1 MMVRMLP
8 ILTTDA
14 ASDTTRA
21 AAEVAAEVATKAAAE
36 AAAQTATAAQQAAY
50 FTTLTTLAAVSA
62 TLLVAA
68 ILAITLRS
76 TVRAAN
82 GAESPP
88 QAEGFFWAAALAGFP
103 TVSLGASLT
112 HILCHAR
119 APEGLTPSD
128 LDGRVSWTLLFV
140 GISVLILTCAYTVA
154 DTDLSTSNT
163 RLNPVQST
171 AKAAEAAQQAA
182 TAAAKAAQQ
191 CAAAVDTARP
201 AAGGQRRLW
210 GWLLPWR

>member
-1 MMVRMLP
+1 MLP
-8 ILTTDA
+8 ILATDA
-14 ASDTTRA
+14 ASDAARA
-21 AAEVAAEVATKAAAE
+21 T
-36 AAAQTATAAQQAAY
+36 QTAAQQAAY

-88 QAEGFFWAAALAGFP
+88 RAEGFFWAAALAGFP
-103 TVSLGASLT
+103 IVSLGASLT

-128 LDGRVSWTLLFV
+128 LDGRVWWTLLFV
-140 GISVLILTCAYTVA
+140 GISVLILTCAYTLA
-154 DTDLSTSNT
+154 DTDLSTSNP

-171 AKAAEAAQQAA
+171 AKAAEAAQQAATAAAKAA

-201 AAGGQRRLW
+201 AAGGQRRPW
-210 GWLLPWR
+210 GRS